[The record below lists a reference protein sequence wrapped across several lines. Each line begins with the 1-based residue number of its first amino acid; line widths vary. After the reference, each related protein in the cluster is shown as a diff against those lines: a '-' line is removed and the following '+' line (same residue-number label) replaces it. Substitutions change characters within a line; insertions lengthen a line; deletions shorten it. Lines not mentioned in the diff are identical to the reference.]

1 MKNYFPDDELKCQ
14 HCGKLVFN
22 EDFRAVLN
30 LIREDVGFPMIISSG
45 YRCPDHPIEK
55 AKLIPGEHSDGEGVD
70 VAVSYAQAL
79 RVLDSALNHGIERIG
94 VSQQGDGSGRF
105 IHLGYSKTL
114 PTPALWSY

>member
-14 HCGKLVFN
+14 HCGMLVFN
-22 EDFRAVLN
+22 AGFRNLLN
-30 LIREDVGFPMIISSG
+30 SIRADVGFPMIISSG
-45 YRCPDHPIEK
+45 YRCPEHPIEK
-55 AKLIPGEHSDGEGVD
+55 AKLIPGEHADGEAVD

-79 RVLDSALNHGIERIG
+79 KVLRSALAHGIERVGI
-94 VSQQGDGSGRF
+94 SQQGDGSGRF